1 MSDDYAT
8 LKVAQLKALTARR
21 GLPLDGLRLKQH
33 FIDAL
38 RDADAKASSSSQAS
52 KTNSALSQKEASKA
66 QSPNEQLKSTNSS
79 APLQNRDPNT
89 TNANMAGGKRKRDEL
104 VDLTGSDDEDR
115 NASSRKTVKVTDQT
129 RAPAIAPSSSSH
141 AAARY
146 SSGSA
151 SASAFPLPTAFGN
164 SQHDEGERDDW
175 LADDAAFN
183 DIVGSSQ
190 DDAIGS
196 EDMHLYGDLDTKIVG
211 CQYYRGYSNRG
222 EHVLLKREPGN
233 PYDSNAIRVDSVA
246 HTQIGHIPRRIAEKL
261 AKYMDNRS
269 LRAEAQLTG
278 NIGTYDCPIVIHMY
292 GPAPTSTEGQ
302 RLQSQMVA
310 DKLPPKALKEA
321 ERAAKQREKERKQA
335 EAARLAEARRA
346 AAAGKRAQVNSQGE
360 FTNPGSSGFGDPSQ
374 PDMSAIQEA
383 SQRIDPRRMANEAEK
398 LGMSEEQLQQMPMAE
413 QPDRVKTTM
422 LPYQL
427 QALQWSLD
435 QENPQTPTATGQST
449 QLWTR
454 VDNSRYTNIAT
465 NFSTQSAPKLASGG
479 ILADDMGLGK
489 TIQMLALVAADAEMH
504 GKGTTLI
511 VAPLSVLSNWSGQAS
526 FHFKDGHQLATYIYH
541 GAGRVKM
548 STKDFA
554 QYDLVITTYGTLA
567 SDFASG
573 PTKTSERKLRATGL
587 YSHEWRRVVLDE
599 GHNIRNPQTKAAAA
613 ANALTARSRWVLT
626 GTPIVNSLKDLCS
639 LLRFVGITGGLE
651 QLDIFNSVLVRPLK
665 LGTRD
670 SSLLLQAIMRA
681 FTLRRRK
688 DMRFIDLKLPELKEF
703 VHRLQFSKEEQQK
716 YDALD
721 GEARGVLKAYQ
732 KKDGSGQVTYNHL
745 LEILLRMRQVCNH
758 WKLASQRVAD
768 LMTQLEKQKT
778 VTLTPETIS
787 TLQQVLQ
794 VQIDSSE
801 DCAICLE
808 TLHSPVITNCG
819 HAFGRDCIVKV
830 IEGQHKCPFCRA
842 ELKDEQCLVE
852 PSNEFGDGSD
862 NENRSGDEGNSSKV
876 DGLLRILGA
885 VANGEKTIIF
895 SQWKSF
901 LDLLEEPLKQA
912 GLKFCRID
920 GTMSAQR
927 RDQALEAL
935 NNDGETTI
943 LLATLGVCAVG
954 LNLTA
959 ANNVILCD
967 TWWAPAIEDQAVDRV
982 HRLGQTR
989 ECSVFRLVM
998 DKTIEEKTLS
1008 IQEDKRKLM
1017 MLAFSEQK
1025 NKRMAAR
1032 TNRLADIQRL
1042 LS

>member
-1 MSDDYAT
+1 MTTPRSRS
-8 LKVAQLKALTARR
+8 LAQLKALTARR
-21 GLPLDGLRLKQH
+21 GLSLDGLRLKQH

-38 RDADAKASSSSQAS
+38 HAADAKASSSTQAS
-52 KTNSALSQKEASKA
+52 TTNSGLSREETPKA
-66 QSPNEQLKSTNSS
+66 QSPNGQVKSTNSS

-89 TNANMAGGKRKRDEL
+89 TNTNMAGGKRKRDEL
-104 VDLTGSDDEDR
+104 ADPTGSDDDDR
-115 NASSRKTVKVTDQT
+115 NASTRKTLRVTEQT
-129 RAPAIAPSSSSH
+129 RAPAIASSSTSH
-141 AAARY
+141 APRY
-146 SSGSA
+146 PSGP
-151 SASAFPLPTAFGN
+151 ASAFPLPTAFGN

-261 AKYMDNRS
+261 AKYIDNRS

-278 NIGTYDCPIVIHMY
+278 NIGTYDCPIV
-292 GPAPTSTEGQ
+292 
-302 RLQSQMVA
+302 
-310 DKLPPKALKEA
+310 LPLKALKEA

-360 FTNPGSSGFGDPSQ
+360 FTNPGSSGDGDPSQ

-383 SQRIDPRRMANEAEK
+383 SQRIDPRRMANEAGK

-427 QALQWSLD
+427 QALQWLLD
-435 QENPQTPTATGQST
+435 QENPQPPTATGQST

-465 NFSTQSAPKLASGG
+465 NFSTRSEPKLASGG

-489 TIQMLALVAADAEMH
+489 TIQMLALVAADAKLH

-526 FHFKDGHQLATYIYH
+526 FHFKDGHQLDTYIYH

-613 ANALTARSRWVLT
+613 ANALIARSRWVLT
-626 GTPIVNSLKDLCS
+626 GTPIVNSLKDLYS

-651 QLDIFNSVLVRPLK
+651 QLDIFSSVLVRPLK

-721 GEARGVLKAYQ
+721 GEARGVLKAYE
-732 KKDGSGQVTYNHL
+732 KKAGSGQVTYNHL

-768 LMTQLEKQKT
+768 LMAQLEKQKT
-778 VTLTPETIS
+778 GTLTPETIS

-862 NENRSGDEGNSSKV
+862 NENGSGDEGNSSKV

-885 VANGEKTIIF
+885 VTNGEKTIIF

-912 GLKFCRID
+912 GFKFCRID

-927 RDQALEAL
+927 RDQALNAL

-954 LNLTA
+954 LNLTV

-982 HRLGQTR
+982 HRLGQTK

-1025 NKRMAAR
+1025 NKRMALR

>member
-1 MSDDYAT
+1 M
-8 LKVAQLKALTARR
+8 
-21 GLPLDGLRLKQH
+21 
-33 FIDAL
+33 
-38 RDADAKASSSSQAS
+38 
-52 KTNSALSQKEASKA
+52 
-66 QSPNEQLKSTNSS
+66 
-79 APLQNRDPNT
+79 
-89 TNANMAGGKRKRDEL
+89 
-104 VDLTGSDDEDR
+104 
-115 NASSRKTVKVTDQT
+115 
-129 RAPAIAPSSSSH
+129 
-141 AAARY
+141 
-146 SSGSA
+146 
-151 SASAFPLPTAFGN
+151 
-164 SQHDEGERDDW
+164 
-175 LADDAAFN
+175 
-183 DIVGSSQ
+183 
-190 DDAIGS
+190 
-196 EDMHLYGDLDTKIVG
+196 
-211 CQYYRGYSNRG
+211 
-222 EHVLLKREPGN
+222 
-233 PYDSNAIRVDSVA
+233 
-246 HTQIGHIPRRIAEKL
+246 
-261 AKYMDNRS
+261 
-269 LRAEAQLTG
+269 
-278 NIGTYDCPIVIHMY
+278 
-292 GPAPTSTEGQ
+292 
-302 RLQSQMVA
+302 
-310 DKLPPKALKEA
+310 
-321 ERAAKQREKERKQA
+321 
-335 EAARLAEARRA
+335 
-346 AAAGKRAQVNSQGE
+346 
-360 FTNPGSSGFGDPSQ
+360 
-374 PDMSAIQEA
+374 
-383 SQRIDPRRMANEAEK
+383 
-398 LGMSEEQLQQMPMAE
+398 
-413 QPDRVKTTM
+413 
-422 LPYQL
+422 
-427 QALQWSLD
+427 
-435 QENPQTPTATGQST
+435 
-449 QLWTR
+449 
-454 VDNSRYTNIAT
+454 
-465 NFSTQSAPKLASGG
+465 
-479 ILADDMGLGK
+479 
-489 TIQMLALVAADAEMH
+489 
-504 GKGTTLI
+504 
-511 VAPLSVLSNWSGQAS
+511 
-526 FHFKDGHQLATYIYH
+526 
-541 GAGRVKM
+541 
-548 STKDFA
+548 
-554 QYDLVITTYGTLA
+554 A
-567 SDFASG
+567 SDLASG

-587 YSHEWRRVVLDE
+587 YSHGWRRVVLDE

-613 ANALTARSRWVLT
+613 ANALIARSRWVLT
-626 GTPIVNSLKDLCS
+626 GTPIVNSLKDLYS
-639 LLRFVGITGGLE
+639 LLRFVGITGGLGTVSKPTCTVHCANFSTE

-721 GEARGVLKAYQ
+721 GEARGVLKAYE

-768 LMTQLEKQKT
+768 LMAQLEKRKT

-830 IEGQHKCPFCRA
+830 IEGQHKCPFCRV

-852 PSNEFGDGSD
+852 PSNEFGDG
-862 NENRSGDEGNSSKV
+862 SGDEGNSSKV

-912 GLKFCRID
+912 GFKFCRID

-943 LLATLGVCAVG
+943 LLATLAVCAVG

-1025 NKRMAAR
+1025 NKRMTAR